1 MVIEAAVLKPVVD
14 AILGIAKIGR
24 GARVKANAEKAIRE
38 AIRELL
44 QADPNEDAIAAK
56 IAIAKAAGILSHEV
70 VLAETMLG
78 KVRHHRTT
86 SKKTAK
92 RAAKKAAK
100 KTAKKAA
107 KKVAKKRAAKKR
119 A

>member
-1 MVIEAAVLKPVVD
+1 MAIEAAALKPVVD

-44 QADPNEDAIAAK
+44 QANPNEDAIAAK

-78 KVRHHRTT
+78 KVRHHKTAA
-86 SKKTAK
+86 KKTVK
-92 RAAKKAAK
+92 RAAKK
-100 KTAKKAA
+100 TVKKAA
-107 KKVAKKRAAKKR
+107 KKDAKKRAAKKR

>member
-1 MVIEAAVLKPVVD
+1 MAIEAAIIKPVVD
-14 AILGIAKIGR
+14 AIIGIAKSGR
-24 GARVKANAEKAIRE
+24 NARLKANAEKAVRE

-44 QADPNEDAIAAK
+44 QADPNEDSVTAK

-78 KVRHHRTT
+78 KVREH
-86 SKKTAK
+86 
-92 RAAKKAAK
+92 RAAKKAAAK
-100 KTAKKAA
+100 RPAKKAA
-107 KKVAKKRAAKKR
+107 KKRAKKAAKKRAAKKR